1 MSAKNEP
8 ALCVESGEKIVVETY
23 DCFLNQIESE
33 KTAYHAIDWNQ
44 INPATGPVYVEGAE
58 PGDIL
63 KVEIKEIELDQ
74 EGTMVT

>member
-1 MSAKNEP
+1 MAHLLTKETYVYSMSAKNEP

-44 INPATGPVYVEGAE
+44 INPATAQHALP
-58 PGDIL
+58 
-63 KVEIKEIELDQ
+63 
-74 EGTMVT
+74 